1 MRYLLRSLVVLSVV
15 LASIGV
21 TATAVPAM
29 PRSVQSTDA
38 ADSVSTP
45 DDWLTIQSSDVA
57 EFSDELVDWPVSVV
71 HAGDDVP
78 PILAPLLGYSRSD
91 GSDPLDHET
100 RRAIYETV
108 VSTPAIHLAGIADS
122 IDVPVSTVTYHS
134 RVLDAEGLLDI
145 HRMRGRTRLY
155 PVSIAASSP
164 VLDAALAEESTAAV
178 LLAVRRLEPAS
189 VRTLAGE
196 LDRASSTVSH
206 HLGRLE
212 DDGLVTRE
220 RDGEA
225 VVTSLVPAVRETLT
239 ERN

>member
-21 TATAVPAM
+21 TATAVSAM
-29 PRSVQSTDA
+29 PRTVQSTDA
-38 ADSVSTP
+38 SDAVSAP
-45 DDWLTIQSSDVA
+45 EDWLTSPSGDVA
-57 EFSDELVDWPVSVV
+57 ELPDELVDWPVSVV
-71 HAGDDVP
+71 HAGDDV

-108 VSTPAIHLAGIADS
+108 VSTPAVHLAGVADS

-145 HRMRGRTRLY
+145 RRIRGRTRLY

-164 VLDAALAEESTAAV
+164 MLDAALAEESTATV

-196 LDRASSTVSH
+196 LDRSSSTVSH

-220 RDGEA
+220 RDGES
-225 VVTSLVPAVRETLT
+225 VVTSLVPTVRETLA